1 MSEVVKPSVGSI
13 VWCDLTLEEAEN
25 VRDFYAGVVGW
36 KINDHDMG
44 EYADYEMIAPGS
56 GEAVAGI
63 CHARG
68 TNKNL
73 PREWLVYVQVED
85 VETSA
90 ARCLELGGRVLNGPR
105 KMGDKDF
112 CVIEDPEGAV
122 LALISG

>member
-1 MSEVVKPSVGSI
+1 MSEAVQHKPGTI

-36 KINDHDMG
+36 EVKDHDMG
-44 EYADYEMIAPGS
+44 DYADYELIAPGT
-56 GEAVAGI
+56 GESVAGI

-68 TNKNL
+68 SNKNL

-85 VETSA
+85 VEASA
-90 ARCLELGGRVLNGPR
+90 ARCLELGGRVLDGPR
-105 KMGDKDF
+105 AMGEQTF